1 MIKICIKDLKLF
13 FADKKGVLLSFLL
26 PIALISLFTLAFGG
40 MGGGKSEFKPIALPI
55 VNLDSTKTIEKMI
68 VDIDSTKELI
78 IENRTLENSKELVRK
93 GDRIGVLIFHK
104 GFEDS
109 LKTNKELPMELMYDA
124 AREIEIGML
133 QSVLIGNLMEN
144 IGTTA
149 MKRDVKTNIAEQYSK
164 INSEE
169 LEAILN
175 NIESQFENNLGTDNM
190 NLKLTSIIGE
200 EKENNLGLIQAVA
213 GVAVLML
220 LFSVTA
226 IGSGLLEEKEG
237 GTLKKLLYSPIKKN
251 NILYGK
257 MLAGLFV
264 SILQLAI
271 MFIFA
276 RLAFGL
282 NIGADIP
289 SLILMIIATAFAC
302 SSFGIFLASIARS
315 RQQIQSLSMIIILVM
330 SAIGGSMIPLFI
342 MPAFM
347 QNIAVV
353 SVNYWAIQ
361 GFYDI
366 FWREL
371 PIADVSINAAV
382 LFGIGIFVSIISV
395 FMFKRNVLKI
405 L

>member
-1 MIKICIKDLKLF
+1 
-13 FADKKGVLLSFLL
+13 
-26 PIALISLFTLAFGG
+26 
-40 MGGGKSEFKPIALPI
+40 MGGGRSEFNPIALPI
-55 VNLDSTKTIEKMI
+55 VNLDSTKTVEKI
-68 VDIDSTKELI
+68 IADIDSTKELI
-78 IENRTLENSKELVRK
+78 VENTGLENGKELVKK
-93 GDRIGVLIFHK
+93 GNRIGILVFYN

-109 LKTNKELPMELMYDA
+109 LKTNKELPMELMYDE
-124 AREIEIGML
+124 AREIEMGML
-133 QSVLIGNLMEN
+133 QSVLISNLMQN

-149 MKRDVKTNIAEQYSK
+149 MKQDIKTNVAEQYP
-164 INSEE
+164 NMDQDE
-169 LEAILN
+169 LKVIFN
-175 NIESQFENNLGTDNM
+175 NINAQFEDGFGGNDM
-190 NLKLTSIIGE
+190 NLKLTSIVGE
-200 EKENNLGLIQAVA
+200 TKDANLGLIQAVA

-226 IGSGLLEEKEG
+226 IGSGLLEEKEQ

-276 RLAFGL
+276 WLAFGL
-282 NIGADIP
+282 NLGIDIP

-302 SSFGIFLASIARS
+302 SSFGIFLASIAKS

-371 PIADVSINAAV
+371 AFADVSINAAV

>member
-13 FADKKGVLLSFLL
+13 FADRKGVLLSFLL
-26 PIALISLFTLAFGG
+26 PIALITLFALAFGG
-40 MGGGKSEFKPIALPI
+40 MGGGRSEFNPIALPI
-55 VNLDSTKTIEKMI
+55 VNLDSTKTIEKI
-68 VDIDSTKELI
+68 IADIDSTKELI
-78 IENRTLENSKELVRK
+78 VENRTLENSKELVKK
-93 GDRIGVLIFHK
+93 GNRIGVLIFYK

-109 LKTNKELPMELMYDA
+109 LKLSKELPMELMYDE
-124 AREIEIGML
+124 AREIEMGML
-133 QSVLIGNLMEN
+133 QSVLIGNLMQN
-144 IGTTA
+144 IGTKV
-149 MKRDVKTNIAEQYSK
+149 MKQDIEKNIVEQYPGLG
-164 INSEE
+164 SEE
-169 LEAILN
+169 LNVILN
-175 NIESQFENNLGTDNM
+175 DIDAQFNQGSGTNNM
-190 NLKLTSIIGE
+190 NLKLTSIVGE
-200 EKENNLGLIQAVA
+200 TKDANLGLIQAVA

-220 LFSVTA
+220 LFSVA
-226 IGSGLLEEKEG
+226 ALGSGLLEEKEQ

-264 SILQLAI
+264 SILQLTI
-271 MFIFA
+271 MFVFA
-276 RLAFGL
+276 WLAFGL
-282 NIGADIP
+282 NLGIDIP

-302 SSFGIFLASIARS
+302 SSFGIFLASIAKS
-315 RQQIQSLSMIIILVM
+315 RQQVNSLSMIIILVM

-347 QNIAVV
+347 QNIAVL

-371 PIADVSINAAV
+371 AFADVSINAAV
-382 LFGIGIFVSIISV
+382 LFGIGIFVSVISV

>member
-13 FADKKGVLLSFLL
+13 FSDKKGVLLSFLL
-26 PIALISLFTLAFGG
+26 PIALITLFALAFGG
-40 MGGGKSEFKPIALPI
+40 MGGGRSEFNPIALPI
-55 VNLDSTKTIEKMI
+55 VNLDSTKTVEKI
-68 VDIDSTKELI
+68 IADIDSTKELI
-78 IENRTLENSKELVRK
+78 VENTGLENGKELVKK
-93 GDRIGVLIFHK
+93 GNRIGILVFYN

-109 LKTNKELPMELMYDA
+109 LKTNKELPMELMYDE
-124 AREIEIGML
+124 AREIEMGML
-133 QSVLIGNLMEN
+133 QSVLISNLMQN

-149 MKRDVKTNIAEQYSK
+149 MKQDIKTNVAEQYP
-164 INSEE
+164 NMDQDE
-169 LEAILN
+169 LKVIFN
-175 NIESQFENNLGTDNM
+175 NINAQFEDGFGGNDM
-190 NLKLTSIIGE
+190 NLKLTSIVGE
-200 EKENNLGLIQAVA
+200 TKDANLGLIQAVA

-226 IGSGLLEEKEG
+226 IGSGLLEEKEQ

-276 RLAFGL
+276 WLAFGL
-282 NIGADIP
+282 NLGIDIP

-302 SSFGIFLASIARS
+302 SSFGIFLASIAKS

-371 PIADVSINAAV
+371 AFADVSINAAV

>member
-13 FADKKGVLLSFLL
+13 FSDKKGVLLSFLL
-26 PIALISLFTLAFGG
+26 PIALITLFALAFGG
-40 MGGGKSEFKPIALPI
+40 MGGGRSEFNPIALPI
-55 VNLDSTKTIEKMI
+55 VNLDSTKTVEKI
-68 VDIDSTKELI
+68 IADIDSTKELI
-78 IENRTLENSKELVRK
+78 VENTGLENGKELVKK
-93 GDRIGVLIFHK
+93 GNRIGILVFYN

-109 LKTNKELPMELMYDA
+109 LKTNKELPMELMYDE
-124 AREIEIGML
+124 AREIEMGML
-133 QSVLIGNLMEN
+133 QSVLISNLMQN

-149 MKRDVKTNIAEQYSK
+149 MKQDIKTNVAEQYP
-164 INSEE
+164 NMDQDE
-169 LEAILN
+169 LKVIFN
-175 NIESQFENNLGTDNM
+175 NINAQFEDGFGGNDM
-190 NLKLTSIIGE
+190 NLKLTSIVGE
-200 EKENNLGLIQAVA
+200 TKDANLGLIQAVA

-226 IGSGLLEEKEG
+226 LGSGLLEEKEQ

-276 RLAFGL
+276 WLAFGL
-282 NIGADIP
+282 NLGIDIP

-302 SSFGIFLASIARS
+302 SSFGIFLASIAKS

-371 PIADVSINAAV
+371 AFADVSINAAV

-395 FMFKRNVLKI
+395 FMFNRNVLKI